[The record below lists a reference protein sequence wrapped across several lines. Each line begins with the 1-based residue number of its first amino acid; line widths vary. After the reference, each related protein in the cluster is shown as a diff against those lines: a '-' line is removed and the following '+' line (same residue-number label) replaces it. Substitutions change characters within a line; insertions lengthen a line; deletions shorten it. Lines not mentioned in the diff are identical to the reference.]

1 VFKTEGFFMAYNHDA
16 KFRPEQ
22 IHQII
27 HRLIDNLVNIKD
39 ESGEFL
45 LKLDDGRIID
55 TKGWNDWE
63 WTHGVGLYGL
73 YRYYE
78 ATHSEECLTVIEE
91 WFGNRFA
98 AGTPTKNINTV
109 AAMLTLAYLYEKNG
123 DSRYRPYLEIW
134 ADWIM
139 YEMPRTTDGGM
150 QHITFLEENHQQLW
164 DDTLMMT
171 VLPLAKIGLV
181 LGRSDYVEEAK
192 RQFLIHIKYLFDTQT
207 GLWFHGWSFEGRH
220 NFARALWARGNSWIT
235 IVIPEFIELL
245 NLPAGD
251 YFREYLLDTFK
262 AQVSALASLQD
273 QDSGLWHTLLNDP
286 SAYLESSASAGF
298 AFGILKAIRKHY
310 LDKSYLP
317 VAVKAIEGVIGN
329 IDDRG
334 ELTKVSFGT
343 GMGRDLD
350 FYKAIKLTSMPYG
363 QSMAILALT
372 EYLNTRI

>member
-1 VFKTEGFFMAYNHDA
+1 MAYNHDA
-16 KFRPEQ
+16 KFAPEQ
-22 IHQII
+22 IHQLIS
-27 HRLIDNLVNIKD
+27 RLIDNLVNIKD

-78 ATHSEECLTVIEE
+78 ATHSEECLRVIED
-91 WFGNRFA
+91 WFSERFA

-171 VLPLAKIGLV
+171 VLPLAKIGFV

-192 RQFLIHIKYLFDTQT
+192 RQFLVHIKYLFDTQT

-235 IVIPEFIELL
+235 IVIPDFIELL

-273 QDSGLWHTLLNDP
+273 KDSGLWHTLLNDP

-298 AFGILKAIRKHY
+298 AFGILKAVRKHY